1 MKRQEEDDVVEVSEL
16 YSTALPWPTPWT
28 VEGVVEA
35 LEPLTLSSRQQRM
48 REVIAQRLSSVT
60 VVMDEPHDPHN
71 GAAIVRSAEAF
82 GVQQIHV
89 VPQAEDSFFVSTG
102 VARGTERWVDVIV
115 HESPLEA
122 IASLRD
128 SGFTLVA
135 THPEG
140 DLLPE
145 DLVHIPKLAL
155 VLGNE
160 HEGIGEV
167 LLEAAERSVRV
178 PMRGFVESL
187 NVSVSAAVLLAAATR
202 DRTGD
207 LPADDQ
213 RRLYARGLF
222 RSVHRAG
229 EILANLQPR

>member
-1 MKRQEEDDVVEVSEL
+1 ME
-16 YSTALPWPTPWT
+16 
-28 VEGVVEA
+28 
-35 LEPLTLSSRQQRM
+35 
-48 REVIAQRLSSVT
+48 
-60 VVMDEPHDPHN
+60 
-71 GAAIVRSAEAF
+71 
-82 GVQQIHV
+82 
-89 VPQAEDSFFVSTG
+89 
-102 VARGTERWVDVIV
+102 
-115 HESPLEA
+115 
-122 IASLRD
+122 SLREA
-128 SGFTLVA
+128 GFTLVA

-140 DLLPE
+140 ELLPE
-145 DLVHIPKLAL
+145 DLVNIPKLAL

-167 LLEAAERSVRV
+167 LMRAADRSVRV

-202 DRTGD
+202 DRPGD